1 MATTSALSAP
11 SIQSLPSVLLL
22 LGAKPD
28 KGGRMRGI
36 ARAFVAVVAWTLV
49 AAIGAG
55 IAAAQEEESASP
67 LGQSTW
73 YLG

>member
-1 MATTSALSAP
+1 
-11 SIQSLPSVLLL
+11 
-22 LGAKPD
+22 
-28 KGGRMRGI
+28 MRGI

>member
-11 SIQSLPSVLLL
+11 SIQSLPSALLL

-36 ARAFVAVVAWTLV
+36 ARAFVVVAWTLV

-55 IAAAQEEESASP
+55 IAAAQEGTGRGVGVAF
-67 LGQSTW
+67 W
-73 YLG
+73 